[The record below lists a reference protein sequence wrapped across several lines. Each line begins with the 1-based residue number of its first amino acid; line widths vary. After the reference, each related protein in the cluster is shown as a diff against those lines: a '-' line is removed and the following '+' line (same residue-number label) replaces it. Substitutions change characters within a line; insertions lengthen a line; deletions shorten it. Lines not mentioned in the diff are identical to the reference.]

1 MEENTYFVSEPAA
14 EGAPDMPPETAPGS
28 SAARARKCVSRIGL
42 ALFAMMA
49 AQYAAS
55 YLLEAF
61 ALEHLRGLPGW
72 EGWQLLLMGI
82 VPMYFV
88 GLPVLLAVM
97 RGLPAEPPQKQPA
110 RGLVLRTVPVCAFLT
125 YAGSFAGILLMTWIN
140 SRLPNSVPNGVA
152 ENMMGEYGWQ
162 MPLLTVVVAPVMEEL
177 VFRRLLIDRLHM
189 YGQRMAVCVSAMV
202 FGLYHGNFY
211 QFFYAVFLGIAFG
224 YVYLKTGKLWH
235 TMALHAGVN
244 FIGGVV
250 ASSLADLEL
259 TDPNGDIVQTIAGMR
274 EMLLILLFTM
284 AMLGAAIAGLT
295 ILIKRR
301 REIRLEPTPAD
312 GVTAGRALLTPG
324 MLLFIIAA
332 CGSFAL
338 YMLSYQM
345 R

>member
-14 EGAPDMPPETAPGS
+14 EGAPDMPPETAPDS
-28 SAARARKCVSRIGL
+28 SAARARKCVSRVGL

-49 AQYAAS
+49 AQYAAT
-55 YLLEAF
+55 LLLSF
-61 ALEHLRGLPGW
+61 VLGKMKDVPGLEDW
-72 EGWQLLLMGI
+72 SMLLMGI
-82 VPMYFV
+82 VPLYLF

-97 RGLPAEPPQKQPA
+97 RGLPAEPPQKQPTQ
-110 RGLVLRTVPVCAFLT
+110 RLLLRSAPVCMFFT
-125 YAGSFAGILLMTWIN
+125 YAGSIAGTLLMSWIN
-140 SRLPNSVPNGVA
+140 ALLPRPVSNGVSDYV
-152 ENMMGEYGWQ
+152 MGEFGWKAIF
-162 MPLLTVVVAPVMEEL
+162 LTVVVAPVMEEL
-177 VFRRLLIDRLHM
+177 VFRRLLINRLHM
-189 YGQRMAVCVSAMV
+189 YGQRMAIFVSALA

-211 QFFYAVFLGIAFG
+211 QFFYALLLGLVFG
-224 YVYLKTGKLWH
+224 YVYVRTGKLWH

-244 FIGGVV
+244 FIGSVISV
-250 ASSLADLEL
+250 KLLERF
-259 TDPNGDIVQTIAGMR
+259 TENVNAPEEIVKNMQSV
-274 EMLLILLFTM
+274 LLLGAFAM